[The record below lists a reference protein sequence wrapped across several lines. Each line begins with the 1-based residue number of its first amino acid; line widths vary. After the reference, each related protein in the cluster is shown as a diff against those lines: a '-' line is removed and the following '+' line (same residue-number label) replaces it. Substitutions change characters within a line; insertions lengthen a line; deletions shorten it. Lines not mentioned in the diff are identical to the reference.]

1 MFDLILPALGGL
13 FATVAL
19 IVRYYDRRAKERA
32 ILAAVTDK
40 QREDINSI
48 PPLSLVFVLT
58 LATGLMCCAAF
69 AGQQFHAMRQAE
81 ICARDCASDDDC
93 RPPAVCRRGA
103 CVTTAA
109 DARPTIAMYLPGL
122 GVPRLWEEVRWRRSC
137 RC

>member
-40 QREDINSI
+40 QREDLSNI

-69 AGQQFHAMRQAE
+69 AGHQVHAMRQVQ
-81 ICARDCASDDDC
+81 ICAKDCTSDDDC
-93 RPPAVCRRGA
+93 RPPAVCKRGA

-109 DARPTIAMYLPGL
+109 DVRPTIAMYLPNRNQTTSWSPVNGH
-122 GVPRLWEEVRWRRSC
+122 
-137 RC
+137 

>member
-69 AGQQFHAMRQAE
+69 AGQQVRAMRQAE
-81 ICARDCASDDDC
+81 ICKRDCESDKDC
-93 RPPAVCRRGA
+93 RPPSICRRGA
-103 CVTTAA
+103 CVDSAEES
-109 DARPTIAMYLPGL
+109 RQSIAMYYPS
-122 GVPRLWEEVRWRRSC
+122 RRNDLTSWSPVNGH
-137 RC
+137 

>member
-1 MFDLILPALGGL
+1 MFDLILPTLGGI

-19 IVRYYDRRAKERA
+19 IVRYFDRRAKERA
-32 ILAAVTDK
+32 ILAAITDK

-69 AGQQFHAMRQAE
+69 AGQQIHAMHQAE
-81 ICARDCASDDDC
+81 ICARECTSDDDC

-109 DARPTIAMYLPGL
+109 DARPTIAMYMPSRNNTTSWSPINGH
-122 GVPRLWEEVRWRRSC
+122 
-137 RC
+137 